1 MTAYVDSSALLKRYL
16 IEPGSD
22 RVHALLASMD
32 EVVLSRVSI
41 VEVRR
46 GLSRI
51 DSAVERGI
59 AKGIFD
65 NDVRSCVI
73 IECDAA
79 VADHAADIAEAHQ
92 ARSLDAIH
100 IASAVRA
107 LGVGGTFITSD
118 VRQSKAAQAMGLQ
131 VIGA

>member
-1 MTAYVDSSALLKRYL
+1 MTAYVDSSALLKRFL
-16 IEPGSD
+16 IEPDSE
-22 RVHALLASMD
+22 RVHALLASTD
-32 EVVLSRVSI
+32 EVAISRISI

-65 NDVRSCVI
+65 NDVRSCI
-73 IECDAA
+73 IVECDAA
-79 VADHAADIAEAHQ
+79 IAEHAADIAEAHHV
-92 ARSLDAIH
+92 RSLDAIH

-107 LGVGGTFITSD
+107 LGVGGTFITFD
-118 VRQSKAAQAMGLQ
+118 VRQSQAAQAMGLQ

>member
-16 IEPGSD
+16 IEPDSD
-22 RVHALLASMD
+22 RVHALLASTD

-92 ARSLDAIH
+92 VRSLDAIH

-107 LGVGGTFITSD
+107 LGIGGTFITFD
-118 VRQSKAAQAMGLQ
+118 VRQSQAAQAMGLQ
-131 VIGA
+131 VIGI

>member
-16 IEPGSD
+16 VEPGSSQ
-22 RVHALLASMD
+22 VHALLASTD
-32 EVVLSRVSI
+32 EVVISRINI

-46 GLSRI
+46 GLARI
-51 DSAVERGI
+51 ESAVERGI

-79 VADHAADIAEAHQ
+79 VAEHAADIAEAHHV
-92 ARSLDAIH
+92 RSLDAIH

-107 LGVGGTFITSD
+107 LGIGGTFITFD
-118 VRQSKAAQAMGLQ
+118 VRQSQAARAMGLQ
-131 VIGA
+131 VIGV

>member
-1 MTAYVDSSALLKRYL
+1 MPAYVDSSALLKRYL
-16 IEPGSD
+16 VEPDSP
-22 RVHALLASMD
+22 RVHALLAATD

-46 GLSRI
+46 GLARI
-51 DSAVERGI
+51 ESAGERGL

-65 NDVRSCVI
+65 KDVRSCVI

-79 VADHAADIAEAHQ
+79 VAEHAADIAEAHHV
-92 ARSLDAIH
+92 RSLDAIH

-107 LGVGGTFITSD
+107 LGVGGTFVTFD
-118 VRQSKAAQAMGLQ
+118 ARQSQAARALGLQ
-131 VIGA
+131 VIGV

>member
-16 IEPGSD
+16 IEPDSD
-22 RVHALLASMD
+22 RVHALLASID

-92 ARSLDAIH
+92 VRSLDAIH

-107 LGVGGTFITSD
+107 LGIGGTFITFD
-118 VRQSKAAQAMGLQ
+118 VRQSQAAQAMGLQ
-131 VIGA
+131 VIGI

>member
-1 MTAYVDSSALLKRYL
+1 MPVYVDSSALLKRYL
-16 IEPGSD
+16 IETDSG
-22 RVHALLASMD
+22 RAHELLAAAD
-32 EVVLSRVSI
+32 QVVLSRVSI

-51 DSAVERGI
+51 DSAAERGL

-92 ARSLDAIH
+92 VRSLDAIH

-107 LGVGGTFITSD
+107 LGVGGTFMTFD
-118 VRQSKAAQAMGLQ
+118 VRQSTAARAMGLQ

>member
-1 MTAYVDSSALLKRYL
+1 MTAYVDSSALVKRFL
-16 IEPGSD
+16 IEPDSE
-22 RVHALLASMD
+22 RVHALLASTD
-32 EVVLSRVSI
+32 EVVISRVSI

-51 DSAVERGI
+51 ESAAERGI

-79 VADHAADIAEAHQ
+79 IVEHAADIAETHHV
-92 ARSLDAIH
+92 RSLDAIH

-107 LGVGGTFITSD
+107 LGVGGVFITFD
-118 VRQSKAAQAMGLQ
+118 VRQSQAAQAMGLQ
-131 VIGA
+131 VIGV

>member
-16 IEPGSD
+16 IEPDSD
-22 RVHALLASMD
+22 RVHALLASTD

-92 ARSLDAIH
+92 VRSLDAIH

-107 LGVGGTFITSD
+107 LGIGGTFITFD
-118 VRQSKAAQAMGLQ
+118 VRQSQAAQAMGLQ
-131 VIGA
+131 VIGV